1 MQQVDITD
9 AQTQIN
15 QLLQSALQ
23 GEEVIITRNNQPI
36 LKLIQILP
44 ITKRRQRGSAK
55 GQIWMAP
62 DFDEPLEGQGDYT
75 AERQQR
81 LEKISLDN
89 IFDEIEHHR
98 DAP

>member
-44 ITKRRQRGSAK
+44 VTKRRQRGSAK

-62 DFDEPLEGQGDYT
+62 DFDEPLEDFKEYM
-75 AERQQR
+75 E
-81 LEKISLDN
+81 
-89 IFDEIEHHR
+89 
-98 DAP
+98 

>member
-1 MQQVDITD
+1 MQQVDIAD

-36 LKLIQILP
+36 LKLIQISSP
-44 ITKRRQRGSAK
+44 AKRRQRGSAK

-62 DFDEPLEGQGDYT
+62 DFDAPLEDFQEY
-75 AERQQR
+75 R
-81 LEKISLDN
+81 S
-89 IFDEIEHHR
+89 
-98 DAP
+98 

>member
-36 LKLIQILP
+36 LKVIQILP
-44 ITKRRQRGSAK
+44 IAKRRQRGSAK
-55 GQIWMAP
+55 GRIWLAP
-62 DFDEPLEGQGDYT
+62 DFDAPLEDFKEY
-75 AERQQR
+75 R
-81 LEKISLDN
+81 S
-89 IFDEIEHHR
+89 
-98 DAP
+98 

>member
-23 GEEVIITRNNQPI
+23 GEEVIITRNNQPV

-44 ITKRRQRGSAK
+44 IAKRRQRGSAK

-62 DFDEPLEGQGDYT
+62 DFDAPLEDFKEYM
-75 AERQQR
+75 E
-81 LEKISLDN
+81 
-89 IFDEIEHHR
+89 
-98 DAP
+98 